1 MLISE
6 FIERTGFRPSHE
18 CYEKHIEPQYIS
30 SNLDKD
36 EWCKQWKRKGG
47 IAEAYQWQVVF
58 DTAKINEAKE
68 ETNSNQKEMER
79 LNEVLKIQ
87 TDTTERLN
95 QDKKELQEKLNEQIK
110 INNELNETMCQEADE
125 KIELIVFLIQQAE
138 KWAATDL
145 REKAIELMGAKEYIA
160 FKINHDLNLW
170 QADKDLIVELLNQ

>member
-6 FIERTGFRPSHE
+6 FIDRTGFRPSHE
-18 CYEKHIEPQYIS
+18 CYEKHIEPQYNS

-68 ETNSNQKEMER
+68 EANSNQKEIDR
-79 LNEVLKIQ
+79 LNKMLKAQ
-87 TDTTERLN
+87 TDMTDRLN

-110 INNELNETMCQEADE
+110 ANNDLNATMCQEADQKAE
-125 KIELIVFLIQQAE
+125 MTVFLIEQAE
-138 KWAATDL
+138 KWGATDL
-145 REKAIELMGAKEYIA
+145 REKAIEIMGAKEYIA
-160 FKINHDLNLW
+160 YKIDHDLNLW
-170 QADKDLIVELLNQ
+170 QLDKDLILQLLNQ